1 MSAPDIR
8 SQLERSSLGT
18 AGARKAR
25 RSVSDDV
32 ARTVV
37 ARAAA
42 TSKTR
47 PPGSPGRSGGSL
59 PAEDI

>member
-1 MSAPDIR
+1 MSAADIR
-8 SQLERSSLGT
+8 AQLERSSLGT

-47 PPGSPGRSGGSL
+47 PRKSEGQGGGS
-59 PAEDI
+59 